1 MRSYST
7 DRACFGLSLHL
18 YRAFL
23 AEKGPAH
30 RETVRY
36 LNMARRDAGYI
47 IGAGL

>member
-1 MRSYST
+1 MRRYAT

-30 RETVRY
+30 RETIRY
-36 LNMARRDAGYI
+36 RNAARRDAGYI
-47 IGAGL
+47 IAAGL